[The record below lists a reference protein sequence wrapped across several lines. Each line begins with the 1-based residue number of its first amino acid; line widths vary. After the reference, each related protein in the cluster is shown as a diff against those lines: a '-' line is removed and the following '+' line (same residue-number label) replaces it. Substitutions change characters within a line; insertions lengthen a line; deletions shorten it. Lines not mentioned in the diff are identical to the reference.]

1 LSQILRIDQLVD
13 EQRFGRFNLSLLFWS
28 FLAMFADGYDIGA
41 LSYAQPELQK
51 LWHIPSNGF
60 STVASA
66 SLVGILFG
74 APLLGLW
81 GDRLGRRSAII
92 AGSVI
97 YGLSSLA
104 VVWSHNLFQ
113 VEVLR
118 FITGVGLGGL
128 MPNTIALNSELAPKR
143 MRATLVTLMFSG
155 ITLGGSGSGL
165 VAAGLMPRFGWT
177 VIFLVGGIAPLII
190 AACLAFALPESVKYL
205 VLRPKRR
212 EELLSTLRRM
222 RPELALSPD
231 TRFITEPS
239 AAGQGSTGVEQIFAG
254 GLAVITPLL
263 WICFATALMSN
274 FFLNSFLPL
283 IFRNSG
289 MPADQATLAATLYHV
304 GGTVG
309 GVLMAMLL
317 DRFGF
322 LMVAL
327 LFAVA
332 VPAIASLGLVPT
344 TFAMLAPLASLAG
357 LAVLGAQ
364 FGNNAAAGLLY
375 PTATRAKGVG
385 LALGVGRFGAI
396 AGPLIGGHLI
406 GMPLRQLFLIAAA
419 PMVVGAVAAVLV
431 TWRCFIRLG
440 GLRLGDVPVPAAF
453 AGTPPAGAMA
463 ELPAEE

>member
-13 EQRFGRFNLSLLFWS
+13 EQRFGRFNLSLLFWC

-51 LWHIPSNGF
+51 LWHIPPNGF
-60 STVASA
+60 GIVASA
-66 SLVGILFG
+66 SLFGILFG

-81 GDRLGRRSAII
+81 GDRRGRRSAII

-104 VVWSHNLFQ
+104 VAWSHSLLQ

-155 ITLGGSGSGL
+155 ITLGGGGAGL
-165 VAAGLMPRFGWT
+165 VAAELMPRFGWT
-177 VIFLVGGIAPLII
+177 VIFVIGGLAPLLI
-190 AACLAFALPESVKYL
+190 AGCLAFVLPESVKYL
-205 VLRPKRR
+205 VTRPERR
-212 EELLSTLRRM
+212 DELLGTLRRM
-222 RPELALSPD
+222 RPDLALSPD
-231 TRFITEPS
+231 TRFSSELSSS
-239 AAGQGSTGVEQIFAG
+239 AGGLAGVGQIFAG

-289 MPADQATLAATLYHV
+289 MPADQAALAATLYHI

-332 VPAIASLGLVPT
+332 APAIAALGAVPT
-344 TFAMLAPLASLAG
+344 TFGTLAPLASLAG

-396 AGPLIGGHLI
+396 TGPLIGGHLI
-406 GMPLRQLFLIAAA
+406 GLPLHQLFLIAAA
-419 PMVVGAVAAVLV
+419 PMVVGAVAAGFV
-431 TWRCFIRLG
+431 TWRCFVRLG
-440 GLRLGDVPVPAAF
+440 GLRLGDVPVTMGAAGIPPT
-453 AGTPPAGAMA
+453 GTMA